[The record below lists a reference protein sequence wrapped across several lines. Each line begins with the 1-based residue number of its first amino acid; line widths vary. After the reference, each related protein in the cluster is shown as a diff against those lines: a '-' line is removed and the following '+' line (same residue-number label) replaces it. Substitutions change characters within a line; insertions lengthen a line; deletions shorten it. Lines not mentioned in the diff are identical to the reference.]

1 MFFLGLLPPPLL
13 MMSAAESQSRIKGKK
28 SLEVLVARAGHFEEG
43 YREIPRDLC
52 KCSCTLFTLG
62 RHQRTPSLQIL
73 CKQHP
78 HPSHF
83 CCWRPVNLPYHW
95 VFSAISTQPV
105 LSRSPADG
113 WRPPSEINS
122 HSLCRRCVRW
132 GFIFSVPR
140 AGCSQVSFSCLPL
153 LEQR

>member
-28 SLEVLVARAGHFEEG
+28 SLEVLAARAGRFEEG

-83 CCWRPVNLPYHW
+83 CCWRPVNLLYHW
-95 VFSAISTQPV
+95 FFSAISTQTV

-122 HSLCRRCVRW
+122 HSLQAPCEM
-132 GFIFSVPR
+132 GFYILCAES
-140 AGCSQVSFSCLPL
+140 GL
-153 LEQR
+153 LTGLLALAFPF